1 MIGFQSSTSISSI
14 HSLLYLEN
22 NLVTSKINN
31 FMFIKCFY
39 HFLLQGAYGIVY
51 RARDM
56 RSNGYVALKKIRI
69 SMSAD
74 GIPMTTLREI
84 SLLKNLDSYQH
95 PNVVK

>member
-14 HSLLYLEN
+14 NSLLYLEN